1 MNNSEN
7 KKLFDKIPYK
17 WIARILWAGVLLGT
31 ITFGSLL
38 AFVAKTK
45 MPDTRELENPTF
57 EESTIIYSADGA
69 ELDRYFQSNRQW
81 IKYEDISTNVVHAL
95 MATEDY
101 RFFSHSGID
110 ARGTARAFAYLGQ
123 RGGASTITQQLAKQF
138 FTEKRSS
145 FFPTRVWQKMKEW
158 VIAIEFERRY
168 TKEEIMAMFLNKFEF
183 TFQAYGIGAAAQIY
197 FGKDQK
203 ELSIPEASVL
213 IGMLKNPYYYNPVRF
228 PERSTNR
235 RNTVLSQLKKY
246 TFITPEEYDAYH
258 AEEIDMSRFNEG
270 QNYKGPA
277 PHFMSV
283 LKKRV
288 RKIFDENQ
296 ITKPGGE
303 PFNLDT
309 DGLKIYTTIDSR
321 YQKHANAA
329 AKVHMKNIQQRF
341 FDTWGDRDIWTYIER
356 DKETTDDEVEKQ
368 KRIRDQYITRLIE
381 ESDSYK
387 TLRFRYLDEVIKEI
401 KTEIPS
407 ARLYAGDIRRLL
419 TAEQKQSYLDELI
432 KADYITK
439 GQKKT
444 YEEILASSRFNKLK
458 TQWGKLKN
466 ATTSHFNTPRK
477 MDVYSYDG
485 PKEVTMTPIDSIKYM
500 QSFLQIGSVSMDPS
514 TGEIKAWVGGSD
526 YDIWKYDHVTTER
539 QVGST
544 FKPFLYT
551 AALNSALSP
560 CMKMRD
566 VQQTIS
572 AGPQF
577 GLTEDWNPKNT
588 RGKFTGEWLTLK
600 EGLKKSNNST
610 SVWILNEIGSVRPVI
625 EVATNMGLP
634 KENIPKQP
642 SIILGAA
649 SLSVLDMT
657 KAYSTFANDGITP
670 TPILINKVEY
680 RGSVIYEEKPRSR
693 RTLNQNV
700 NYAMIRLLKHA
711 SGFINHHFTSE
722 TGGKTGTSN
731 DHVDGWFMGLT
742 PHLVTGT
749 WVGGSQNWV
758 RFLNISDGQGG
769 RMARP
774 YYVEFMKA
782 LEADP
787 SIDLDIEKKFSVP
800 LDVTITTDCE
810 AYESPAI
817 EEEEELDAFDE
828 FGQ

>member
-1 MNNSEN
+1 MTPES
-7 KKLFDKIPYK
+7 KKLFNRIPYK
-17 WIARILWAGVLLGT
+17 WIWRLLWIGVILGIL
-31 ITFGSLL
+31 TFGSLL
-38 AFVAKTK
+38 VYVGQTK
-45 MPDTRELENPTF
+45 MPDTQELENPKF
-57 EESTIIYSADGA
+57 DESTIIYSSDGV

-101 RFFSHSGID
+101 RFFDHSGID

-145 FFPTRVWQKMKEW
+145 FFPKRVWQKMKEW

-183 TFQAYGIGAAAQIY
+183 TFQAYGIAAAAQIY

-203 ELSIPEASVL
+203 ELTIPEASVL
-213 IGMLKNPYYYNPVRF
+213 IGMLKNPYYFNPVRF
-228 PERSTNR
+228 PERSMNR
-235 RNTVLSQLKKY
+235 RNTVLSQLNKY
-246 TFITPEEYDAYH
+246 GFITQEEHDVYR
-258 AEEIDMSRFNEG
+258 AEEIDISRFNEG

-288 RKIFDENQ
+288 RNIFDENQ

-309 DGLKIYTTIDSR
+309 DGLKIFTTIDSR

-329 AKVHMKNIQQRF
+329 AKVHMRNLQEKF
-341 FDTWGDRDIWTYIER
+341 FNSWGDRDIWSYIER
-356 DKETTDDEVEKQ
+356 DKDITDDQVEKQ
-368 KRIRDQYITRLIE
+368 KRIRDQHITRLIE
-381 ESDSYK
+381 QSESYR
-387 TLRFRYLDEVIKEI
+387 TLRFRYLDGVIKEI
-401 KTEIPS
+401 KTEIPE
-407 ARLYAGDIRRLL
+407 ARLYAGDIRRLI
-419 TAEQKQSYLDELI
+419 TAEQKGAYLDGLI
-432 KADYITK
+432 KSEYITK
-439 GQKKT
+439 NQKKT
-444 YEEILASSRFNKLK
+444 YEKILTSSKFSKLK
-458 TQWGKLKN
+458 IQWGKLKD
-466 ATTSHFNTPRK
+466 ATKSHFNTPRK
-477 MDVYSYDG
+477 MQVYSYDG

-500 QSFLQIGSVSMDPS
+500 QSFLQIGAVSMDPS

-566 VQQTIS
+566 VQQTVS
-572 AGPQF
+572 AGSQF
-577 GLTEDWNPKNT
+577 GLMKDWNPKNT
-588 RGKFTGEWLTLK
+588 RGKFTGEWMTLK

-625 EVATNMGLP
+625 DVATNMGLP

-642 SIILGAA
+642 SIILGSAA
-649 SLSVLDMT
+649 LSVLDMT
-657 KAYSTFANDGITP
+657 RAYSTFANDGVTS
-670 TPILINKVEY
+670 TPILINRIEY
-680 RGSVIYEEKPRSR
+680 QGTVIYEEKPRSR
-693 RTLNQNV
+693 RTLNENV
-700 NYAMIRLLKHA
+700 NYAMVRLLKHA
-711 SGFINHHFTSE
+711 SGFINHNFTSD

-758 RFLNISDGQGG
+758 RFLDISDGQGG

-774 YYVEFMKA
+774 FYVEYMKA
-782 LEADP
+782 LEADS
-787 SIDLDIEKKFSVP
+787 SIDIDKDRRFKVP
-800 LDVTITTDCE
+800 IDVTITTDCE
-810 AYESPAI
+810 AYENPATDQ
-817 EEEEELDAFDE
+817 EEELDEFDE
-828 FGQ
+828 LGQ

>member
-1 MNNSEN
+1 MTPES
-7 KKLFDKIPYK
+7 KKLFNRIPYK
-17 WIARILWAGVLLGT
+17 WIWRLLWIGVILGIL
-31 ITFGSLL
+31 TFGSLL
-38 AFVAKTK
+38 VYVGQTK
-45 MPDTRELENPTF
+45 MPDTQELENPKF
-57 EESTIIYSADGA
+57 DESTIIYSSDGV

-101 RFFSHSGID
+101 RFFDHSGID

-145 FFPTRVWQKMKEW
+145 FFPKRVWQKMKEW

-183 TFQAYGIGAAAQIY
+183 TFQAYGIAAAAQIY

-203 ELSIPEASVL
+203 ELTIPEASVL
-213 IGMLKNPYYYNPVRF
+213 IGMLKNPYYFNPVRF
-228 PERSTNR
+228 PERSMNR
-235 RNTVLSQLKKY
+235 RNTVLSQLNKY
-246 TFITPEEYDAYH
+246 GFITQEEHDVYR
-258 AEEIDMSRFNEG
+258 AEEIDISRFNEG

-288 RKIFDENQ
+288 RNIFDENQ

-309 DGLKIYTTIDSR
+309 DGLKIFTTIDSR

-329 AKVHMKNIQQRF
+329 AKVHMRNLQEKF
-341 FDTWGDRDIWTYIER
+341 FNSWGDRDIWSYIER
-356 DKETTDDEVEKQ
+356 DKDITDDQVEKQ
-368 KRIRDQYITRLIE
+368 KRIRDQHITRLIE
-381 ESDSYK
+381 QSESYR
-387 TLRFRYLDEVIKEI
+387 TLRFRYLDGVIKEI
-401 KTEIPS
+401 KTEIPE
-407 ARLYAGDIRRLL
+407 ARLYAGDIRRLI
-419 TAEQKQSYLDELI
+419 TAEQKGAYLDGLI
-432 KADYITK
+432 KSEYITK
-439 GQKKT
+439 NQKET
-444 YEEILASSRFNKLK
+444 YEKILTSSKFSKLK
-458 TQWGKLKN
+458 IQWGKLKD
-466 ATTSHFNTPRK
+466 ATKSHFNTPRK
-477 MDVYSYDG
+477 MQVYSYDG

-500 QSFLQIGSVSMDPS
+500 QSFLQIGAVSMDPS

-566 VQQTIS
+566 VQQTVS
-572 AGPQF
+572 AGSQF
-577 GLTEDWNPKNT
+577 GLMKDWNPKNT
-588 RGKFTGEWLTLK
+588 RGKFTGEWMTLK

-625 EVATNMGLP
+625 DVATNMGLP

-642 SIILGAA
+642 SIILGSAA
-649 SLSVLDMT
+649 LSVLDMT
-657 KAYSTFANDGITP
+657 RAYSTFANDGVTS
-670 TPILINKVEY
+670 TPILINRIEY
-680 RGSVIYEEKPRSR
+680 QGTVIYEEKPRSR
-693 RTLNQNV
+693 RTLNENV
-700 NYAMIRLLKHA
+700 NYAMVRLLKHA
-711 SGFINHHFTSE
+711 SGFINHNFTSD

-758 RFLNISDGQGG
+758 RFLDISDGQGG

-774 YYVEFMKA
+774 FYVPA
-782 LEADP
+782 
-787 SIDLDIEKKFSVP
+787 
-800 LDVTITTDCE
+800 TDQ
-810 AYESPAI
+810 
-817 EEEEELDAFDE
+817 EEELDEFDE
-828 FGQ
+828 LGQ